1 MEIDLLELEQV
12 LRCHATR
19 YPRMEPVDAVKLIY
33 QNEFGGGHLV
43 RDESAFWRYLQAEYE
58 SVAKDAAATKYEALG
73 NGILRVHLAALR
85 EEELLPLKE
94 AFLRSA
100 ETHRGNLQSF
110 LKKLACLEV
119 LCREGIFAFG
129 TEELAAYLRE
139 YAAAGYP
146 MVSHSGQFR
155 SAYKPAYRII
165 SQAHGLPE

>member
-12 LRCHATR
+12 LRCHAAR
-19 YPRMEPVDAVKLIY
+19 YPQMEPVDAVKLIY

-58 SVAKDAAATKYEALG
+58 SVMKDAAATKYEALG

-85 EEELLPLKE
+85 EEELVLLKE

-100 ETHRGNLQSF
+100 EAHRGNLESF
-110 LKKLACLEV
+110 LKKLACLET
-119 LCREGIFAFG
+119 LCKEGIFAFG
-129 TEELAAYLRE
+129 TEKLAAYLQE

-146 MVSHSGQFR
+146 MVSHSGRFR

-165 SQAHGLPE
+165 SQVYKLPE